1 MMWNSTSNVFA
12 LVGRVLMAFLF
23 IPAGIGKLTGFA
35 GTVGYAA
42 SAGMPLPTLA
52 VGAGLAIELLGGL
65 ALLLG
70 WKTRWAAM
78 ILAFFTLVASF
89 FFHAY
94 WNLPA
99 DQAAVMQLLFNK
111 NVAVVGGLLS
121 FAAFGAGGFSV
132 DAHNNKL

>member
-1 MMWNSTSNVFA
+1 MMWNSTSNLFA
-12 LVGRVLMAFLF
+12 LVGRILVAFLF
-23 IPAGIGKLTGFA
+23 IPAGFGKLMGFSGA
-35 GTVGYAA
+35 VGYAA

-52 VGAGLAIELLGGL
+52 VALGLAIELLGGL

-70 WKTRWAAM
+70 WGTRWAAL

-94 WNLPA
+94 WGLPA
-99 DQAAVMQLLFNK
+99 DQAATMQLLFNK
-111 NVAVVGGLLS
+111 NVAVVGGLLA